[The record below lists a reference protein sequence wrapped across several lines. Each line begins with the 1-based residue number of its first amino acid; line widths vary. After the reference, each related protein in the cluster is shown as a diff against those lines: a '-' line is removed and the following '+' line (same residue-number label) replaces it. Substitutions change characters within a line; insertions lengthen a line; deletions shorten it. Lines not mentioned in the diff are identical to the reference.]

1 MERDDRELG
10 MRAFAVREWKV
21 AFDHLSRAGGDGSL
35 EPTELEQL
43 GHAAY
48 LIGKAERA
56 ASSWTLAHNGFVDR
70 GESRRAGRL
79 GFWLSLTLLL
89 DGKAAQSSGWL
100 ARSQRLLGEMTQA
113 CPEQGLMLIL
123 DGLFSMGKGDGE
135 RASQCFDQAVSMGRA
150 FGDPD
155 LMAMGVLGRGQAS
168 IQTGHADEGLALLD
182 EAMVTV
188 TAGEVSPMTAGIVYC
203 AVILTC
209 ERAFDLRRAHEWTM
223 ALDDWCRSQP
233 ELIAFRGECLVH
245 RSELLLLKGDWTAAL
260 KEARRAEELFSG
272 RSGRLAGRALYQ
284 QAQVHRLWGRFEEAE
299 KLYRE
304 AGLLGVEPQPGVA
317 LLRLAQG
324 DEKSARASIRLADS
338 GTGSPQQ
345 GPSAGTR
352 RIELLGPMVEI
363 MLAADDV
370 QSARAAADELTRTAA
385 ERKAPYLNAC
395 AATAAGTVLLA
406 MGEAEQALG
415 KLREAWTIW
424 QQLEAPYPSARARA
438 RIARA
443 CEMLGDGDTARL
455 HLDAAAAAF
464 ERLGARPDLDRLCN
478 RAPGPRAATAG
489 LSSRERQVLSLI
501 ASGKTNREIATE
513 FGISEHTV
521 ARHVS
526 NIFGK
531 IGVSTRTAAS
541 AFAFENGLV
550 SSRHGQE

>member
-1 MERDDRELG
+1 MEGNDRELG
-10 MRAFAVREWKV
+10 MRAFAVREWKA
-21 AFDHLSRAGGDGSL
+21 AFEHLSRADGDGPL
-35 EPTELEQL
+35 EPVELEQL

-48 LIGKAERA
+48 LIGKPERA
-56 ASSWTLAHNGFVDR
+56 ATSWTLAHNGFVDR

-100 ARSQRLLGEMTQA
+100 ARTQRLLGETTQA
-113 CPEQGLMLIL
+113 CSEQGLMLIL

-135 RASQCFDQAVSMGRA
+135 RAGKCFDQAVSMGRA

-155 LMAMGVLGRGQAS
+155 LMAMGVLGCGQSS
-168 IQTGHADEGLALLD
+168 IQAGHADEGLALLD

-209 ERAFDLRRAHEWTM
+209 QRAFDLRRAHEWTI

-260 KEARRAEELFSG
+260 KEARRAEQVFSG
-272 RSGRLAGRALYQ
+272 RSGRVAGRALYQ
-284 QAQVHRLWGRFEEAE
+284 QAEVHRLWGRFEEAE
-299 KLYRE
+299 ALYRE
-304 AGLLGVEPQPGVA
+304 AGLLGVEPQPGVS

-324 DEKSARASIRLADS
+324 NEKSARASIRLADS
-338 GTGSPQQ
+338 ATGSQQ
-345 GPSAGTR
+345 GPSGGTQ
-352 RIELLGPMVEI
+352 RIQLLGPMVEI
-363 MLAADDV
+363 MLAVDDV
-370 QSARAAADELTRTAA
+370 PSARVAADELTRTAA
-385 ERKAPYLNAC
+385 EGKAPYLNAC
-395 AATAAGTVLLA
+395 AATAAGAVLLA
-406 MGEAEQALG
+406 TGEAEQALG

-424 QQLEAPYPSARARA
+424 QQLEAPYPSACARA

-443 CEMLGDGDTARL
+443 CQMLGDGDTARL
-455 HLDAAAAAF
+455 HFDAAAAAF
-464 ERLGARPDLDRLCN
+464 ERLGARPDLDRLRN
-478 RAPGPRAATAG
+478 REPRARAVTAG
-489 LSSRERQVLSLI
+489 LSSRERQVLSFI

-513 FGISEHTV
+513 CRISEHTV

-526 NIFGK
+526 NIFAK
-531 IGVSTRTAAS
+531 IDVTTRTAAA

-550 SSRHGQE
+550 SSGHGQE

>member
-10 MRAFAVREWKV
+10 MRAFAVREWKA
-21 AFDHLSRAGGDGSL
+21 AFDHLSRAEGNGPL
-35 EPTELEQL
+35 EPVELEQL

-48 LIGKAERA
+48 LIGKPERA
-56 ASSWTLAHNGFVDR
+56 ATSWTLAHNGFVDR
-70 GESRRAGRL
+70 GEPRRAGRL

-100 ARSQRLLGEMTQA
+100 ARTQRLLGETTQA
-113 CPEQGLMLIL
+113 CPEQGLMLTL

-135 RASQCFDQAVSMGRA
+135 TAGKCFDQAVSMGRA

-155 LMAMGVLGRGQAS
+155 LMALAVLGRGQAS
-168 IQTGHADEGLALLD
+168 IQAGHADEGLALLD

-209 ERAFDLRRAHEWTM
+209 QRAFDLRRAHEWTV

-233 ELIAFRGECLVH
+233 GLIAFRGECLVH

-260 KEARRAEELFSG
+260 KEARRAEEVFSG

-284 QAQVHRLWGRFEEAE
+284 QAEVHRLWGQFEEAE
-299 KLYRE
+299 ALYRE
-304 AGLLGVEPQPGVA
+304 AGLLGVEPQPGMS

-324 DEKSARASIRLADS
+324 NRNSALASIRLADS
-338 GTGSPQQ
+338 AAGSQQ
-345 GPSAGTR
+345 GPGAGTQ
-352 RIELLGPMVEI
+352 RIQLLGPMVDI

-370 QSARAAADELTRTAA
+370 QSARVAADELTRAAA
-385 ERKAPYLNAC
+385 EGKAPYLNAS
-395 AATAAGTVLLA
+395 AATAVGAVSLA
-406 MGEAEQALG
+406 MGEARQALG
-415 KLREAWTIW
+415 KLREAWTMW
-424 QQLEAPYPSARARA
+424 QQLEAPYPSACARA

-443 CEMLGDGDTARL
+443 CQMLGDGDTARL
-455 HLDAAAAAF
+455 HLDAAASAF
-464 ERLGARPDLDRLCN
+464 ERLGARPDLDRLCK
-478 RAPGPRAATAG
+478 REPGSRAAAAG
-489 LSSRERQVLSLI
+489 LSSRERQVLLLI

-526 NIFGK
+526 NIFAK

-550 SSRHGQE
+550 SSGHGQE